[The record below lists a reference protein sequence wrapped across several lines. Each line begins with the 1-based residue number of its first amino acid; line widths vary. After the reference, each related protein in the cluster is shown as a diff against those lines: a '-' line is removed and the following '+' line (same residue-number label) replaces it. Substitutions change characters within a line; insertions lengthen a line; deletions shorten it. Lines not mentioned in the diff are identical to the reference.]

1 MPGAEQRLYNQIAAQ
16 SLERIAAL
24 SDGVFAI
31 AMTLLVLDLH
41 VPTRVVGHGELE
53 LLRALVA
60 LSPRLLAY
68 LMSFMT
74 LGIFW
79 AGQQT
84 QLHHFS
90 KTNRDLTWI
99 HFVFLCVV
107 SLMPFSTAFLA
118 EYMTFRTA
126 LVLYWFN
133 ILLLG
138 VVLYWSWKYACKAG
152 LLKEEV
158 TLEIQC
164 AVERRILV
172 AQAFYLLGAALCV
185 FNTYVSI
192 AFILLVQ
199 LQFAIAPKR
208 SWFSRF

>member
-1 MPGAEQRLYNQIAAQ
+1 MAPEPRLYNQIAGQ

-31 AMTLLVLDLH
+31 AMTILVLDLH
-41 VPTRVVGHGELE
+41 VPALAAGHGERE
-53 LLRALVA
+53 LLQALA
-60 LSPRLLAY
+60 GLSPRLLAY

-84 QLHHFS
+84 QLHHFR

-138 VVLYWSWKYACKAG
+138 AVLYWSWKYACKAG
-152 LLKEEV
+152 LLREEV
-158 TLEIQC
+158 TLDLQC
-164 AVERRILV
+164 AVERRILI
-172 AQAFYLLGAALCV
+172 AQAFYGFGAVLCV

-192 AFILLVQ
+192 GFILLVQ
-199 LQFAIAPKR
+199 LNFAVAPKR
-208 SWFSRF
+208 GFFSRI